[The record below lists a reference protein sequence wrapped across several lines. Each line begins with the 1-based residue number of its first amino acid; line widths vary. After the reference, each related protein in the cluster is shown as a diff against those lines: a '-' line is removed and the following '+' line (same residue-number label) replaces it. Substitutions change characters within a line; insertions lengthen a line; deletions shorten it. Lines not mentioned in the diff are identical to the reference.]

1 VTGTPRCSGE
11 RREERRASLPAM
23 TPRLSPTRLP
33 PQVQDVTARAVR
45 AIREHA
51 DACEAAGDV
60 TPQAAA
66 GLRASGYT
74 RLTLPREAG
83 GLGAGLAEYAAA
95 QLALGQAGAALARV
109 LAMHTHVVGAA
120 FQARSLPKPVLDAL
134 AQASREGRLVNAL
147 ASEPELG
154 SPSRGGLPR
163 TVAVPDA
170 GGWRLTGRKT
180 WATGARALD
189 LALVSAAT
197 PEGEVVRLLVPMKAP
212 GVDTEPTWAGALAL
226 RGSGSRDVTFAGVQV
241 PAAHLA
247 PPSAGHPASSA
258 WFWTA
263 LAATYLGVGYA
274 ALEALAAYARE
285 RVPTALGAPL
295 ATLPRVQENVGRIAT
310 RLHAARAL
318 LEEAARAWD
327 AAPGPE
333 ALPALAAAKV
343 YATNAAV
350 EATDL
355 AVRTA
360 GGAALLPTLPLE
372 RLLRDAR
379 AGLTHP
385 PSDEVGYAS
394 LGASLLGPG

>member
-1 VTGTPRCSGE
+1 MTL
-11 RREERRASLPAM
+11 LP
-23 TPRLSPTRLP
+23 SPTRLTP
-33 PQVQDVTARAVR
+33 ELQAVTGRAVQ

-60 TPQAAA
+60 TPEAGAA
-66 GLRASGYT
+66 LRASGYT
-74 RLTLPREAG
+74 RLTLPPERGGLSQG
-83 GLGAGLAEYAAA
+83 GLGATLEEYAAA
-95 QLALGQAGAALARV
+95 QLLLGEANAALALV

-120 FQARSLPKPVLDAL
+120 FQGRSLPGPLLAAL
-134 AQASREGRLVNAL
+134 AEASREGRLVNAL

-163 TVAVPDA
+163 SVAVPD
-170 GGWRLTGRKT
+170 GDGWRLTGRKT

-197 PEGEVVRLLVPMKAP
+197 PGGEVVRLLVPMDAP
-212 GVDTEPTWAGALAL
+212 GVGIEPGWTGALAL
-226 RGSGSRDVTFAGVQV
+226 RGSGSHDVTFAEVHV
-241 PAAHLA
+241 PAGHVALPS
-247 PPSAGHPASSA
+247 PPRPASSA

-263 LAATYLGVGYA
+263 IAATYLGVGFA
-274 ALEALAAYARE
+274 ALHTLTRYARE

-295 ATLPRVQENVGRIAT
+295 ATLGRVQENVGRIAAE
-310 RLHAARAL
+310 LQAARAL
-318 LEEAARAWD
+318 LGEATRAWD
-327 AAPGPE
+327 AAPAAE
-333 ALPALAAAKV
+333 AVPALAAAKAH
-343 YATNAAV
+343 ATGAAV
-350 EATDL
+350 NATDL

-360 GGAALLPTLPLE
+360 GGAALMPALPLE

-394 LGASLLGPG
+394 LGAALLTDG